1 MASWKYRQD
10 HKNNDS
16 VFNKKWQ
23 EKKKEKE
30 EEEARFH
37 FVSVYVYT
45 FVYWRTDNDIS

>member
-1 MASWKYRQD
+1 MATWKYRQD

-23 EKKKEKE
+23 EKKKKEKEEEEE

-37 FVSVYVYT
+37 FASVYV
-45 FVYWRTDNDIS
+45 